1 MFEPIDKI
9 SNLSKFKEDVF
20 KGKIFVF
27 KKSKITLNLV
37 QEIKKNILI
46 EYDGQLE
53 KLHHLDNCEEISST
67 LVANLKK
74 IPEFKKLFKIF
85 LKEINFFHEKSYWD
99 QFRVRVAPAQNKFSY
114 REASRI
120 SSHRDTWGTNIH
132 QQINWWAPIS
142 SISETNTMIF
152 YPDYFARAVKNST
165 STWDLNT
172 YLEHRK
178 REDFSYPSA
187 PQLLEELP
195 HDASVISV
203 SIEPGEILCFSG
215 CHLHSSSKEESDN
228 TRFSYEIRTICQD
241 DLDNRR
247 EAPNTDCDLQ
257 WQFPKIFRNIDDN
270 SPLKLLAE

>member
-9 SNLSKFKEDVF
+9 LNLSEFKKDIF

-27 KKSKITLNLV
+27 KKSKIILDLV

-46 EYDGQLE
+46 EYNGPLE

-67 LVANLKK
+67 LVTNLKK

-85 LKEINFFHEKSYWD
+85 LKEINFFHENSYWD

-120 SSHRDTWGTNIH
+120 NSHRDTWGTNIH

-152 YPDYFARAVKNST
+152 YPDYFSKAVKNST
-165 STWDLNT
+165 STWDLNI

-187 PQLLEELP
+187 PQLLEDLP
-195 HDASVISV
+195 QDASVLSV
-203 SIEPGEILCFSG
+203 NIEPGEILCFSG
-215 CHLHSSSKEESDN
+215 CHLHSSSKEKSDN

-257 WQFPKIFRNIDDN
+257 WQFPKIFRNINDN
-270 SPLKLLAE
+270 SPLKFTS

>member
-27 KKSKITLNLV
+27 KKSETTLNLV

-152 YPDYFARAVKNST
+152 YTDYFARAVKNST

-195 HDASVISV
+195 SDANVQSVN
-203 SIEPGEILCFSG
+203 IEPGEILCFSG

>member
-1 MFEPIDKI
+1 
-9 SNLSKFKEDVF
+9 
-20 KGKIFVF
+20 
-27 KKSKITLNLV
+27 
-37 QEIKKNILI
+37 
-46 EYDGQLE
+46 
-53 KLHHLDNCEEISST
+53 
-67 LVANLKK
+67 
-74 IPEFKKLFKIF
+74 LFKIY
-85 LKEINFFHEKSYWD
+85 LKEINFFHENSYWD

-187 PQLLEELP
+187 PQLLEDLP
-195 HDASVISV
+195 QDASVLSV
-203 SIEPGEILCFSG
+203 NIEPGEILCFSG
-215 CHLHSSSKEESDN
+215 CHLHSSSKEKSDN
-228 TRFSYEIRTICQD
+228 TRFSFEIRTICQD

-257 WQFPKIFRNIDDN
+257 WQFPKIFKNINDN
-270 SPLKLLAE
+270 SPLKFTS

>member
-9 SNLSKFKEDVF
+9 LNLSEFKKDIF

-27 KKSKITLNLV
+27 KKSKIILDLV

-46 EYDGQLE
+46 EYNGPLE
-53 KLHHLDNCEEISST
+53 KLHNLSNCEEISST
-67 LVANLKK
+67 LVTNLKK

-85 LKEINFFHEKSYWD
+85 LKEINFFHENSYWD

-120 SSHRDTWGTNIH
+120 NSHRDTWGTNIH

-152 YPDYFARAVKNST
+152 YPDYFSKAVKNST

-187 PQLLEELP
+187 PQLLEDLP
-195 HDASVISV
+195 QDASVLSV
-203 SIEPGEILCFSG
+203 NIEPGEILCFSG
-215 CHLHSSSKEESDN
+215 CHLHSSSKEKSDN

-257 WQFPKIFRNIDDN
+257 WQFPKIFRNINDN
-270 SPLKLLAE
+270 SPLKFTS

>member
-9 SNLSKFKEDVF
+9 LNLSEFKKDIF

-27 KKSKITLNLV
+27 KKSKIILDLV
-37 QEIKKNILI
+37 QEIKKNISI
-46 EYDGQLE
+46 EYNGPLE
-53 KLHHLDNCEEISST
+53 KLHHLDSCEEISST
-67 LVANLKK
+67 LVTNLKK

-85 LKEINFFHEKSYWD
+85 LKEINFFHENSYWD

-120 SSHRDTWGTNIH
+120 NSHRDTWGTNIH

-152 YPDYFARAVKNST
+152 YPDYFSKPVKNST

-187 PQLLEELP
+187 PQLLEDLP
-195 HDASVISV
+195 QDASVLSV
-203 SIEPGEILCFSG
+203 NIEPGEILCFSG
-215 CHLHSSSKEESDN
+215 CHLHSSSKEKSDN

-257 WQFPKIFRNIDDN
+257 WQFPKIFRNINDN
-270 SPLKLLAE
+270 SPLKFTS

>member
-9 SNLSKFKEDVF
+9 LNLSEFKKDIF

-27 KKSKITLNLV
+27 KKSKIILDLV

-46 EYDGQLE
+46 EYNGPLE
-53 KLHHLDNCEEISST
+53 KLHHLDDCEEISST
-67 LVANLKK
+67 LVTNLKK

-85 LKEINFFHEKSYWD
+85 LKEINFFHENSYWD

-152 YPDYFARAVKNST
+152 YPDYFSKAVKNST

-187 PQLLEELP
+187 PQLLEDLP
-195 HDASVISV
+195 QDASILSV
-203 SIEPGEILCFSG
+203 NIEPGEILCFSG
-215 CHLHSSSKEESDN
+215 CHLHSSSKEKSDN

-257 WQFPKIFRNIDDN
+257 WQFPKIFRNINDN
-270 SPLKLLAE
+270 SPLKFTS

>member
-9 SNLSKFKEDVF
+9 LNLSEFKKDIF

-27 KKSKITLNLV
+27 KKSKIILNLV

-46 EYDGQLE
+46 EYNGPLE

-67 LVANLKK
+67 LVTNLKK

-85 LKEINFFHEKSYWD
+85 LKEINFFHENSYWD

-120 SSHRDTWGTNIH
+120 NSHRDTWGTNIH

-152 YPDYFARAVKNST
+152 YPDYFSKAVKNST

-187 PQLLEELP
+187 PQLLEDLP
-195 HDASVISV
+195 QDASVLSV
-203 SIEPGEILCFSG
+203 NIEPGEILCFSG
-215 CHLHSSSKEESDN
+215 CHLHSSSKEKSDN
-228 TRFSYEIRTICQD
+228 TRFSFEIRTICQD

-257 WQFPKIFRNIDDN
+257 WQFPKIFRNINDN
-270 SPLKLLAE
+270 SPLKFTS

>member
-9 SNLSKFKEDVF
+9 LNLSEFKKDIF

-27 KKSKITLNLV
+27 KKSKIILDLV

-46 EYDGQLE
+46 EYNGPLE

-67 LVANLKK
+67 LVTNLKK

-85 LKEINFFHEKSYWD
+85 LKEINFFHENSYWD

-120 SSHRDTWGTNIH
+120 NSHRDTWGTNIH

-152 YPDYFARAVKNST
+152 YPDYFSKAVKNST

-187 PQLLEELP
+187 PQLLEDLP
-195 HDASVISV
+195 QDASVLSV
-203 SIEPGEILCFSG
+203 NIEPGEILCFSG
-215 CHLHSSSKEESDN
+215 CHLHSSSKEKSDN

-257 WQFPKIFRNIDDN
+257 WQFPKIFRNINDN
-270 SPLKLLAE
+270 SPLKFTS

>member
-9 SNLSKFKEDVF
+9 LNLSEFKKDIF

-27 KKSKITLNLV
+27 KKSKIILDLV

-46 EYDGQLE
+46 EYNGPLE

-67 LVANLKK
+67 LVTNLKK
-74 IPEFKKLFKIF
+74 KPEFKKLFKIF
-85 LKEINFFHEKSYWD
+85 LKEINFFHENSYWD

-120 SSHRDTWGTNIH
+120 NSHRDTWGTNIH

-152 YPDYFARAVKNST
+152 YPDYFSKAVKNST

-187 PQLLEELP
+187 PQLLEDLP
-195 HDASVISV
+195 QDASVLSV
-203 SIEPGEILCFSG
+203 NIEPGEILCFSG
-215 CHLHSSSKEESDN
+215 CHLHSSSKEKSDN

-257 WQFPKIFRNIDDN
+257 WQFPKIFRNINDN
-270 SPLKLLAE
+270 SPLKFTS

>member
-9 SNLSKFKEDVF
+9 LNLSEFKKDIF

-27 KKSKITLNLV
+27 KKSKIILNLV

-46 EYDGQLE
+46 EYNGPLE
-53 KLHHLDNCEEISST
+53 KLHHLDNCEEISSM
-67 LVANLKK
+67 LVTNLKK

-85 LKEINFFHEKSYWD
+85 LKEINFFHENSYWD

-120 SSHRDTWGTNIH
+120 NSHRDTWGTNIH

-152 YPDYFARAVKNST
+152 YPDYFSKAVKNST

-187 PQLLEELP
+187 PQLLEDLP
-195 HDASVISV
+195 QDASVLSV
-203 SIEPGEILCFSG
+203 NIEPGEILCFSG
-215 CHLHSSSKEESDN
+215 CHLHSSSKEKSDN

-257 WQFPKIFRNIDDN
+257 WQFPKIFRNINDN
-270 SPLKLLAE
+270 SPLKFTS

>member
-9 SNLSKFKEDVF
+9 LNLSEFKKDIF

-27 KKSKITLNLV
+27 KKSKIILDLV

-46 EYDGQLE
+46 EYNGPLE

-67 LVANLKK
+67 LVTNLKK

-85 LKEINFFHEKSYWD
+85 LKEINFFHENSYWD

-120 SSHRDTWGTNIH
+120 NSHRDTWGTNIH

-152 YPDYFARAVKNST
+152 YPDYFSKAVKNST

-178 REDFSYPSA
+178 RKDFSYPSA
-187 PQLLEELP
+187 PQLLEDLP
-195 HDASVISV
+195 QDSSVLSV
-203 SIEPGEILCFSG
+203 NIEPGEILCFSG
-215 CHLHSSSKEESDN
+215 CHLHSSSKEKSDN

-257 WQFPKIFRNIDDN
+257 WQFPKIFRNINDN
-270 SPLKLLAE
+270 SPLKFTS

>member
-9 SNLSKFKEDVF
+9 LNLSEFKKDIF

-27 KKSKITLNLV
+27 KKSKIILDLV

-46 EYDGQLE
+46 EYNGPLE

-67 LVANLKK
+67 LVTNLKK

-85 LKEINFFHEKSYWD
+85 LKEINFFHENSYWD
-99 QFRVRVAPAQNKFSY
+99 QFRIRVAPAQNKFSY

-120 SSHRDTWGTNIH
+120 NSHRDTWGTNIH

-152 YPDYFARAVKNST
+152 YPDYFSKSVKNST

-187 PQLLEELP
+187 PQLLEDLP
-195 HDASVISV
+195 QDASVLSV
-203 SIEPGEILCFSG
+203 NIEPGEILCFSG
-215 CHLHSSSKEESDN
+215 CHLHSSSKEKSDN

-257 WQFPKIFRNIDDN
+257 WQFPKIFRNINDN
-270 SPLKLLAE
+270 SPLKFTS

>member
-9 SNLSKFKEDVF
+9 LNLSEFKKDIF

-27 KKSKITLNLV
+27 KKSKIILNLV

-46 EYDGQLE
+46 EYNGPLE
-53 KLHHLDNCEEISST
+53 KLHNLSNCEEISST
-67 LVANLKK
+67 LVTNLKK

-85 LKEINFFHEKSYWD
+85 LKEINFFHENSYWD

-120 SSHRDTWGTNIH
+120 NSHRDTWGTNIH

-152 YPDYFARAVKNST
+152 YPDYFSKAVKNST

-187 PQLLEELP
+187 PQLLEDLP
-195 HDASVISV
+195 QDASVLSV
-203 SIEPGEILCFSG
+203 NIEPGEILCFSG
-215 CHLHSSSKEESDN
+215 CHLHSSSKEKSDN

-257 WQFPKIFRNIDDN
+257 WQFPKIFRNINDN
-270 SPLKLLAE
+270 SPLKFTS

>member
-9 SNLSKFKEDVF
+9 LNLSEFKKDIF

-27 KKSKITLNLV
+27 KKSKIILDLV

-46 EYDGQLE
+46 EYNGPLE

-67 LVANLKK
+67 LVTNLKK

-85 LKEINFFHEKSYWD
+85 LKEINFFHENSYWD

-120 SSHRDTWGTNIH
+120 NSHRDTWGTNIH

-152 YPDYFARAVKNST
+152 YPDYFSKPVKNST

-195 HDASVISV
+195 QDASVLSV
-203 SIEPGEILCFSG
+203 NIEPGEILCFSG
-215 CHLHSSSKEESDN
+215 CHLHSSSKEKSDN

-257 WQFPKIFRNIDDN
+257 WQFPKIFRNINDN
-270 SPLKLLAE
+270 SPLKFTS

>member
-1 MFEPIDKI
+1 
-9 SNLSKFKEDVF
+9 
-20 KGKIFVF
+20 
-27 KKSKITLNLV
+27 LV

-46 EYDGQLE
+46 EYNGPLE

-67 LVANLKK
+67 LVTNLKK

-85 LKEINFFHEKSYWD
+85 LKEINFFHENSYWD

-120 SSHRDTWGTNIH
+120 NSHRDTWGTNIH

-152 YPDYFARAVKNST
+152 YPDYFSKPVKNST

-187 PQLLEELP
+187 PQLLEDLP
-195 HDASVISV
+195 QDARVLSVN
-203 SIEPGEILCFSG
+203 IEPGEILCFSG
-215 CHLHSSSKEESDN
+215 CHLHSSSKEKSDN

-257 WQFPKIFRNIDDN
+257 WQFPKIFRNINDN
-270 SPLKLLAE
+270 SPLKFTS

>member
-9 SNLSKFKEDVF
+9 LNLSEFKKDIF

-27 KKSKITLNLV
+27 KKSKIILNLV

-46 EYDGQLE
+46 EYNGPLE

-67 LVANLKK
+67 LVTNLKK

-85 LKEINFFHEKSYWD
+85 IKEINFFHENSYWD

-120 SSHRDTWGTNIH
+120 NSHRDTWGTNIH

-152 YPDYFARAVKNST
+152 YPDYFSKPVKNST

-187 PQLLEELP
+187 PQLLEDLP
-195 HDASVISV
+195 QDASVLSV
-203 SIEPGEILCFSG
+203 NIEPGEILCFSG
-215 CHLHSSSKEESDN
+215 CHLHSSSKEKSDN

-257 WQFPKIFRNIDDN
+257 WQFPKIFRNINDN
-270 SPLKLLAE
+270 SPLTFTS

>member
-1 MFEPIDKI
+1 VFEPIDKI
-9 SNLSKFKEDVF
+9 LNLSEFKKDIF

-27 KKSKITLNLV
+27 KKSKIILDLV

-46 EYDGQLE
+46 EYNGPLE

-67 LVANLKK
+67 LVTNLKK

-85 LKEINFFHEKSYWD
+85 LKEINFFHENSYWD

-152 YPDYFARAVKNST
+152 YPDYFSKAVKNST
-165 STWDLNT
+165 SAWDLNT

-187 PQLLEELP
+187 PQLLEDLP
-195 HDASVISV
+195 QDASVLSV
-203 SIEPGEILCFSG
+203 NIEPGEILCFSG
-215 CHLHSSSKEESDN
+215 CHLHSSSKEKSDN

-257 WQFPKIFRNIDDN
+257 WQFPKIFRNINDN
-270 SPLKLLAE
+270 SPLKFTS

>member
-9 SNLSKFKEDVF
+9 LNLSQFKKDIF

-27 KKSKITLNLV
+27 KKSKIILDLV

-46 EYDGQLE
+46 EYNGPLE

-67 LVANLKK
+67 LVTNLKK

-85 LKEINFFHEKSYWD
+85 LKEINFFHENSYWD

-120 SSHRDTWGTNIH
+120 NSHRDTWGTNIH

-152 YPDYFARAVKNST
+152 YPDYFSKAVKNST
-165 STWDLNT
+165 STWDLNI

-187 PQLLEELP
+187 PQLLEDLP
-195 HDASVISV
+195 QDASVLSV
-203 SIEPGEILCFSG
+203 NIEPGEILCFSG
-215 CHLHSSSKEESDN
+215 CHLHSSSKEKSDN

-257 WQFPKIFRNIDDN
+257 WQFPKIFRNINDN
-270 SPLKLLAE
+270 SPLKFTS

>member
-9 SNLSKFKEDVF
+9 LNLSEFKKDIF

-27 KKSKITLNLV
+27 KKSKIILDLV

-46 EYDGQLE
+46 EYNGPLE

-67 LVANLKK
+67 LVTNLKK

-85 LKEINFFHEKSYWD
+85 LKEINFFHENSYWD

-120 SSHRDTWGTNIH
+120 NSHRDTWGTNIH

-152 YPDYFARAVKNST
+152 YPDYFSKAVKNST

-187 PQLLEELP
+187 PQLLEDLP
-195 HDASVISV
+195 QDASIVSV
-203 SIEPGEILCFSG
+203 NIEPGEILCFSG
-215 CHLHSSSKEESDN
+215 CHLHSSSKEKSDN

-257 WQFPKIFRNIDDN
+257 WQFPKIFRNINDN
-270 SPLKLLAE
+270 SPLKFTS

>member
-9 SNLSKFKEDVF
+9 LNLSEFKKDIF

-27 KKSKITLNLV
+27 KKSKIILDLV
-37 QEIKKNILI
+37 QEIKRNILI
-46 EYDGQLE
+46 EYNGPLE

-67 LVANLKK
+67 LVTNLKK

-85 LKEINFFHEKSYWD
+85 LKEINFFHENSYWD

-120 SSHRDTWGTNIH
+120 NSHRDTWGTNIH

-152 YPDYFARAVKNST
+152 YPDYFSKAVKNST

-187 PQLLEELP
+187 PQLLEDLP
-195 HDASVISV
+195 QDASVLSV
-203 SIEPGEILCFSG
+203 NIEPGEILCFSG
-215 CHLHSSSKEESDN
+215 CHLHSSSKEKSDN

-257 WQFPKIFRNIDDN
+257 WQFPKIFRNINDN
-270 SPLKLLAE
+270 SPLKFTS

>member
-9 SNLSKFKEDVF
+9 LNLSEFKKDIF

-27 KKSKITLNLV
+27 KKSKIILDLV

-46 EYDGQLE
+46 EYNGPLE
-53 KLHHLDNCEEISST
+53 KLHHLDDCEEISST
-67 LVANLKK
+67 LVTNLKK

-85 LKEINFFHEKSYWD
+85 LKEINFFHENSYWD

-120 SSHRDTWGTNIH
+120 NSHRDTWGTNIH

-152 YPDYFARAVKNST
+152 YPDYFSKAVKNST

-187 PQLLEELP
+187 PQLLEDLP
-195 HDASVISV
+195 QDASVLSV
-203 SIEPGEILCFSG
+203 NIEPGEILCFSG
-215 CHLHSSSKEESDN
+215 CHLHSSSKEKSDN

-257 WQFPKIFRNIDDN
+257 WQFPKIFRNINDN
-270 SPLKLLAE
+270 SPLKFTS

>member
-9 SNLSKFKEDVF
+9 LNLSEFKKDIF

-27 KKSKITLNLV
+27 KKSKIILDLV

-46 EYDGQLE
+46 EYNGPLE

-67 LVANLKK
+67 LVTNLKK

-85 LKEINFFHEKSYWD
+85 IKEINFFHENSYWD

-120 SSHRDTWGTNIH
+120 NSHRDTWGTNIH

-152 YPDYFARAVKNST
+152 YPDYFSKPVKNST

-195 HDASVISV
+195 RDANVQSVN
-203 SIEPGEILCFSG
+203 IEPGEILCFSG

-228 TRFSYEIRTICQD
+228 TRFSYEIRTVCQD

>member
-9 SNLSKFKEDVF
+9 LNLSEFKKDIF

-27 KKSKITLNLV
+27 KKSKIILDLV

-46 EYDGQLE
+46 EYNGPLE

-67 LVANLKK
+67 LVTNLKK

-85 LKEINFFHEKSYWD
+85 LKEINFFHENSYWD

-120 SSHRDTWGTNIH
+120 NSHRDTWGTNIH

-152 YPDYFARAVKNST
+152 YPDYFSKAVKNST

-187 PQLLEELP
+187 PQLLEDLP
-195 HDASVISV
+195 QDASVLSV
-203 SIEPGEILCFSG
+203 NIKPGEILCFSG
-215 CHLHSSSKEESDN
+215 CHLHSSSKEKSDN

-257 WQFPKIFRNIDDN
+257 WQFPKIFRNINDN
-270 SPLKLLAE
+270 SPLKFTS

>member
-9 SNLSKFKEDVF
+9 LNLSEFKKDIF

-27 KKSKITLNLV
+27 KKSKIILDLV

-46 EYDGQLE
+46 EYNGPLE

-67 LVANLKK
+67 LVTNLKK

-85 LKEINFFHEKSYWD
+85 LKEINFFHENSYWD
-99 QFRVRVAPAQNKFSY
+99 QFRVRVAPAQNKFNY

-120 SSHRDTWGTNIH
+120 NSHRDTWGTNIH

-152 YPDYFARAVKNST
+152 YPDYFSKAVKNST

-187 PQLLEELP
+187 PQLLEDLP
-195 HDASVISV
+195 LDASVLSV
-203 SIEPGEILCFSG
+203 NIEPGEILCFSG
-215 CHLHSSSKEESDN
+215 CHLHSSSKEKSDN

-257 WQFPKIFRNIDDN
+257 WQFPKIFRNINDN
-270 SPLKLLAE
+270 SPLKFTS

>member
-9 SNLSKFKEDVF
+9 LNLSQFKKDIF

-27 KKSKITLNLV
+27 KKSKIILDLV

-46 EYDGQLE
+46 EYNGPLE

-67 LVANLKK
+67 LVTNLKK

-85 LKEINFFHEKSYWD
+85 LKEINFFHENSYWD

-120 SSHRDTWGTNIH
+120 NSHRDTWGTNIH

-152 YPDYFARAVKNST
+152 YPDYFSKSVKNST
-165 STWDLNT
+165 STWDLDT

-178 REDFSYPSA
+178 RGDFSYPSA
-187 PQLLEELP
+187 PQLLEDLP
-195 HDASVISV
+195 QDASVLSV
-203 SIEPGEILCFSG
+203 NIKPGEILCFSG
-215 CHLHSSSKEESDN
+215 CHLHSSSKEKSDN

-247 EAPNTDCDLQ
+247 EAPNSDCDLK
-257 WQFPKIFRNIDDN
+257 WQFPKIFRNINDN
-270 SPLKLLAE
+270 SPLKFTS

>member
-9 SNLSKFKEDVF
+9 LNLSEFKKDIF

-27 KKSKITLNLV
+27 KKSKIILDLV

-46 EYDGQLE
+46 EYNGPLE
-53 KLHHLDNCEEISST
+53 KLHYLDSCEEISST
-67 LVANLKK
+67 LVTNLKK

-85 LKEINFFHEKSYWD
+85 LKEINFFHENSYWD

-120 SSHRDTWGTNIH
+120 NSHRDTWGTNIH

-152 YPDYFARAVKNST
+152 YPDYFSKPVKNST

-187 PQLLEELP
+187 PQLLEDLP
-195 HDASVISV
+195 QDASVLSV
-203 SIEPGEILCFSG
+203 NIEPGEILCFSG
-215 CHLHSSSKEESDN
+215 CHLHSSSKEKSDN

-257 WQFPKIFRNIDDN
+257 WQFPKIFRNINDN
-270 SPLKLLAE
+270 SPLKFTS

>member
-9 SNLSKFKEDVF
+9 LNLSEFKKDIF

-27 KKSKITLNLV
+27 KKSKIILDLV

-46 EYDGQLE
+46 EYNGPLE
-53 KLHHLDNCEEISST
+53 KLHYLDNCEEISST
-67 LVANLKK
+67 LVTNLKK

-85 LKEINFFHEKSYWD
+85 LKEINFFHENSYWD

-120 SSHRDTWGTNIH
+120 NSHRDTWGTNIH

-152 YPDYFARAVKNST
+152 YPDYFSKAVKNST

-187 PQLLEELP
+187 PQLLEDLP
-195 HDASVISV
+195 QDASVLSV
-203 SIEPGEILCFSG
+203 NIEPGEILCFSG
-215 CHLHSSSKEESDN
+215 CHLHSSSKEKSDN

-257 WQFPKIFRNIDDN
+257 WQFPKIFRNINDN
-270 SPLKLLAE
+270 SPLKFTS

>member
-9 SNLSKFKEDVF
+9 LNLSEFKKDIF

-27 KKSKITLNLV
+27 KKSKIILDLV

-46 EYDGQLE
+46 EYNGPLE

-67 LVANLKK
+67 LVTNLKK

-85 LKEINFFHEKSYWD
+85 LKEINFFHENSYWD

-120 SSHRDTWGTNIH
+120 NSHRDTWGTNIH

-152 YPDYFARAVKNST
+152 YPDYFSKPVKNST

-187 PQLLEELP
+187 PQLLEDLP
-195 HDASVISV
+195 QDASVLSV
-203 SIEPGEILCFSG
+203 NIEPGEILCFSG
-215 CHLHSSSKEESDN
+215 CHLHSSSKEKSDN

-257 WQFPKIFRNIDDN
+257 WQFPKIFRNINDN
-270 SPLKLLAE
+270 SPLKFTS

>member
-9 SNLSKFKEDVF
+9 LNLSEFKKDIF

-27 KKSKITLNLV
+27 KKSKIILDLV

-46 EYDGQLE
+46 KYNGPLE
-53 KLHHLDNCEEISST
+53 KLHYLDNCEEISST
-67 LVANLKK
+67 LVTNLKK

-85 LKEINFFHEKSYWD
+85 LKEINFFHENSYWD

-120 SSHRDTWGTNIH
+120 NSHRDTWGTNIH

-152 YPDYFARAVKNST
+152 YPDYFSKAVKNST

-187 PQLLEELP
+187 PQLLEDLP
-195 HDASVISV
+195 QDASVLSV
-203 SIEPGEILCFSG
+203 NIEPGEILCFSG
-215 CHLHSSSKEESDN
+215 CHLHSSSKEKSDN

-257 WQFPKIFRNIDDN
+257 WQFPKIFRNINDN
-270 SPLKLLAE
+270 SPLKFTS

>member
-9 SNLSKFKEDVF
+9 LNLSEFKKDIF

-27 KKSKITLNLV
+27 KKSKIILDLV

-46 EYDGQLE
+46 EYNGPLE

-67 LVANLKK
+67 LVTNLKK

-85 LKEINFFHEKSYWD
+85 IKEINFFHENSYWD

-120 SSHRDTWGTNIH
+120 NSHRDTWGTNIH

-152 YPDYFARAVKNST
+152 YPDYFSKPVKNST

-195 HDASVISV
+195 RDANVQSVN
-203 SIEPGEILCFSG
+203 IEPGEILCFSG

>member
-9 SNLSKFKEDVF
+9 LNLSEFKKDIF

-27 KKSKITLNLV
+27 KKSKIILDLV

-46 EYDGQLE
+46 EYNGPLE

-67 LVANLKK
+67 LVTNLKK

-85 LKEINFFHEKSYWD
+85 LKEINFFHENSYWD

-120 SSHRDTWGTNIH
+120 NSHRDTWGTNIH

-152 YPDYFARAVKNST
+152 YPDYFSKPVKNST

-187 PQLLEELP
+187 PQLLEDLP
-195 HDASVISV
+195 QDASVLSV
-203 SIEPGEILCFSG
+203 NIEPGEILCFSG
-215 CHLHSSSKEESDN
+215 CHLHSSSKEKSDN
-228 TRFSYEIRTICQD
+228 TRFSYEIRTVCQN

-247 EAPNTDCDLQ
+247 MAPNTDCDLQ
-257 WQFPKIFRNIDDN
+257 WQFTKIFRNIDDN

>member
-9 SNLSKFKEDVF
+9 LNLSEFKKDIF

-27 KKSKITLNLV
+27 KKSKIILDLV

-46 EYDGQLE
+46 EYNGPLE

-67 LVANLKK
+67 LVTNLKK

-85 LKEINFFHEKSYWD
+85 LKEINFFHENSYWD

-120 SSHRDTWGTNIH
+120 NSHRDTWGTNIH

-152 YPDYFARAVKNST
+152 YPDYFSKAVKNST

-172 YLEHRK
+172 YLENRK

-187 PQLLEELP
+187 PQLLEDLP
-195 HDASVISV
+195 QDASVLSV
-203 SIEPGEILCFSG
+203 NIEPGEILCFSG
-215 CHLHSSSKEESDN
+215 CHLHSSSKEKSDN

-257 WQFPKIFRNIDDN
+257 WQFPKIFRNINDN
-270 SPLKLLAE
+270 SPLKFTS